1 MGVLSPFVRK
11 IKDKRGSLKYTS
23 VLFIRSFVFLSWR
36 VISSITCLCCSQVDY
51 EF

>member
-23 VLFIRSFVFLSWR
+23 VLFIRSIRIFILEG
-36 VISSITCLCCSQVDY
+36 Y
-51 EF
+51 